1 MFNPS
6 TDKFTILKSLI
17 KQINSKVK
25 KFQQQEKIHPVRG
38 KCNCSEESQADYQW
52 LEKETQKSNNKENL
66 MFNWLKNRVKEMSSW
81 SGASLIALGV
91 LIILGGPFVK
101 LAAWAAIAWGAWSIW
116 HKEVDTI

>member
-1 MFNPS
+1 MV
-6 TDKFTILKSLI
+6 I
-17 KQINSKVK
+17 
-25 KFQQQEKIHPVRG
+25 
-38 KCNCSEESQADYQW
+38 
-52 LEKETQKSNNKENL
+52 EKETQKSNNKENL

-116 HKEVDTI
+116 HKDS